1 VSEPKATARE
11 LLDIAPGVVGWHLQD
26 ERIGGVTSGAYAV
39 RAQNGGSVL
48 IDPLPLADDALL
60 RLEPVAA
67 IVLTAATHQRSSWRY
82 RERFGVEVW
91 IPRGS
96 RATEEP
102 ADREY
107 ADGDPLPGDLQAVHS
122 PGPELPH
129 FSLYLA
135 RAPGVVF
142 SPDLVMLLPDGELTL
157 VPGEYHDDPAETRRS
172 VERTLDLDF
181 EILCLAHGL
190 PLTDDPKAALRD
202 LLDRTA

>member
-1 VSEPKATARE
+1 
-11 LLDIAPGVVGWHLQD
+11 
-26 ERIGGVTSGAYAV
+26 
-39 RAQNGGSVL
+39 
-48 IDPLPLADDALL
+48 
-60 RLEPVAA
+60 
-67 IVLTAATHQRSSWRY
+67 
-82 RERFGVEVW
+82 
-91 IPRGS
+91 
-96 RATEEP
+96 
-102 ADREY
+102 
-107 ADGDPLPGDLQAVHS
+107 VHS

-142 SPDLVMLLPDGELTL
+142 SPDLVMLLPDGELTF

-190 PLTDDPKAALRD
+190 PLTDGPKAALRD